1 MARGEFEKD
10 LDEYLHARKRSGIN
24 IKALLDRL
32 TPKPKPKPIAIP
44 EQVEVYDK
52 QSEPKENF
60 VQKLFKREQKQD
72 ASLLQ
77 AELRAEDAISD
88 MKEMA
93 KISLGMLRQLPD
105 DQLKT
110 FKNSSDFE
118 RLKVI
123 LKKHELIK

>member
-1 MARGEFEKD
+1 MEHGEFEKD

-24 IKALLDRL
+24 LKALLDRL
-32 TPKPKPKPIAIP
+32 TPKPKPKPIVIP
-44 EQVEVYDK
+44 EQVEVYDT
-52 QSEPKENF
+52 QSKPKENF
-60 VQKLFKREQKQD
+60 VKKLFKREQKQD

-93 KISLGMLRQLPD
+93 KISLGILRQLPD
-105 DQLKT
+105 DQLRT